1 MGLKISG
8 RTGQTKSHHSFYF
21 ITFQNFVMST
31 THHLRNKLQLNECH
45 SRGGGSPVKETWI
58 ALKLHYVPCLRRNDV
73 EGKQE

>member
-1 MGLKISG
+1 
-8 RTGQTKSHHSFYF
+8 
-21 ITFQNFVMST
+21 MST